1 MSLLAYRRWANLFL
15 AICILTTTCLIAPP
29 AKADGN
35 LTKSNTEISADDLW
49 PTFSSGNREDWR
61 QRGTIILGTVL
72 GAVAGYAIG
81 GGLIGLA
88 IGGVISYFIAKFV
101 AQDLFPNYATNAQW
115 RTSHTFQLGINRP
128 VDAGTPDTYQSDGYI
143 GGDTNADLQAL
154 HEAYYDTLEAYQD
167 AIRDGSPEE
176 INAARNAYNQARTNW
191 FQARGL
197 NVSQPSL
204 GW

>member
-1 MSLLAYRRWANLFL
+1 MLLLASRKWAKLFL
-15 AICILTTTCLIAPP
+15 ALCLLTTTCLIAPP

-49 PTFSSGNREDWR
+49 PSFAPGNRSDWR
-61 QRGTIILGTVL
+61 QRGTIILGTVI

-88 IGGVISYFIAKFV
+88 IGGVVSYFLAKLI

-115 RTSHTFQLGINRP
+115 RTSRTFQLGINRP
-128 VDAGTPDTYQSDGYI
+128 VDAGTPDTYHSDGYV
-143 GGDTNADLQAL
+143 GGNTNADLKAL
-154 HEAYYDTLEAYQD
+154 HQAYYDTLEAYQNTL
-167 AIRDGSPEE
+167 RTGSPQE
-176 INAARNAYNQARTNW
+176 INDARNAYNRARTNW

-197 NVSQPSL
+197 NVSQPAV